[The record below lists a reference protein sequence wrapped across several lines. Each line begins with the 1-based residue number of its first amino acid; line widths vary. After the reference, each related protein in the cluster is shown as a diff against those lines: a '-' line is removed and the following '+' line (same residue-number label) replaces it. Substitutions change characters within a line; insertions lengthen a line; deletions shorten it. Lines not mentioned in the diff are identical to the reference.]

1 MSAPRRFA
9 SLFALALAAVLLASC
24 ADDRG
29 PVTAPVAPNAFLL
42 DDASQILTATGETV
56 ESTVKTVVS
65 GLVECN
71 VSNTYSA
78 SQLIGPQGG
87 VLRVGP
93 HKLYVPAYAVRE
105 PVLITATAPAGKYVE
120 VRFEPHGLQFQRP
133 ISLTMSYADC
143 AILSPYGLRIA
154 YVDDNLDILEVLL
167 SLPNPFSRTVT
178 GKVDHF
184 SRYMLAD

>member
-9 SLFALALAAVLLASC
+9 SLFALAIAAVMLASC

-29 PVTAPVAPNAFLL
+29 PTTAPNALLL
-42 DDASQILTATGETV
+42 DDATQLLASTGETT
-56 ESTVKTVVS
+56 ESTIKNVVS

-120 VRFEPHGLQFQRP
+120 VRFEPHGFEFQRP
-133 ISLTMSYADC
+133 LSLSMSYAEC

-154 YVDDNLDILEVLL
+154 YVDDKLAILEVLL
-167 SLPNPFSRTVT
+167 SLPNPFNRTVT